1 MASNRNPQKVQASI
15 RIIQVIMIL
24 ICLILLGRIF
34 QLQILDYET
43 YAQLSKQNILRM
55 EVINPAR
62 GLIFDRNGVIMVEN
76 EPIYSITITPAAF
89 NIDKVPLLAETLGL
103 PEANVLNRIRES
115 QIYSWH
121 RTTRLFTEVSF
132 DVFSNIQEN
141 TWQLPG
147 IGYQIESKRSYP
159 LGILASHS
167 FGYLREATRE
177 EYLANDHI
185 RLGDKV
191 GKSGVEMVFENFLRG
206 DIGTE
211 YIRVNAFGQ
220 ALGTYNEGELNS
232 PPKEGSDIVT
242 TFDADL
248 QKLAEE
254 LMLNKAGGVVAI
266 DPRTGEI
273 LSMVSSPQYDLEKL
287 AGRLDNAYWAEINTD
302 SLRPLFNRA
311 ISSRQPPGSTFKPFM
326 GLIGLHLGVITPTT
340 NVYNS
345 GAYIRGRAYADTAP
359 IGNYDLE
366 KSLALSSNTYHF
378 WLMDRIGSQGHLNSW
393 SKLVKDFGIGIRS
406 DIDLPFEATGII
418 PDSTYM
424 NRTFGARNWG
434 IGDVISLG
442 VGQGLVS
449 VSPLQMAV
457 GVSVI
462 ANNGYRV
469 QPHIVRSIREPDG
482 TFISTSTENIKIDWI
497 REDHLR
503 VVQNG
508 MKRAVLE
515 SGARFYATVPNIEV
529 AGKTG
534 TAQNPHGQNHGWF
547 IGYAPADNPQIAIA
561 VLIENGGFGSVSAAP
576 IAGLMFEQYL
586 TGEVRNQFR
595 KNYVLTFV
603 PKPFEDND

>member
-1 MASNRNPQKVQASI
+1 
-15 RIIQVIMIL
+15 MIL
-24 ICLILLGRIF
+24 ICMILLGRIF

-43 YAQLSKQNILRM
+43 YAPLSKQNLLRM

-62 GLIFDRNGVIMVEN
+62 GLIFDRNGAIMVEN

-89 NIDKVPLLAETLGL
+89 DTNKVSLLSEILGF
-103 PEANVLNRIRES
+103 PESDVISKIRES
-115 QIYSWH
+115 QNYSWQ
-121 RTTRLFTEVSF
+121 RTSRLFTEVSF
-132 DVFSNIQEN
+132 NVFSNIQEN
-141 TWQLPG
+141 AWQLPG

-177 EYLANDHI
+177 DYLNNEHI
-185 RLGDKV
+185 RLGDKI
-191 GKSGVEMVFENFLRG
+191 GKSGVELVFENFLRG
-206 DIGTE
+206 EVGTE
-211 YIRVNAFGQ
+211 YLRVNAYGQ
-220 ALGTYNEGELNS
+220 ALSVYNDGELNT
-232 PPKEGSDIVT
+232 PPKKGSDIVT

-254 LMLNKAGGVVAI
+254 LMLNKAGGLVAL
-266 DPRTGEI
+266 DPHTGEI
-273 LSMVSSPQYDLEKL
+273 LSMVSSPQYNLEKL
-287 AGRLDNAYWAEINTD
+287 AGRLDNTYWAEVNTD

-311 ISSRQPPGSTFKPFM
+311 ISSRQPPGSTLKPFM
-326 GLIGLHLGVITPTT
+326 GLIGLHLGLITPSTT
-340 NVYNS
+340 VYNS

-366 KSLALSSNTYHF
+366 KSLALSSNTFHF
-378 WLMDRIGSQGHLNSW
+378 WLMDRIGSQGYLNTW
-393 SKLVKDFGIGIRS
+393 SNLIKDFGIGIRS
-406 DIDLPFEATGII
+406 EIDLPFEATGII

-424 NRTFGARNWG
+424 NNTFGARNWG
-434 IGDVISLG
+434 IGDVINLG

-457 GVSVI
+457 GVSAI

-469 QPHIVRSIREPDG
+469 QPHLVRTIIEPDG
-482 TFISTSTENIKIDWI
+482 TIIPTNTDNVKIDWI
-497 REDHLR
+497 RQDHLR

-515 SGARFYATVPNIEV
+515 SGARFYATVPDIDV

-561 VLIENGGFGSVSAAP
+561 ILIENGGFGSVSAAP

-586 TGEVRNQFR
+586 TGEVINEYR
-595 KNYVLTFV
+595 KNYVLTFI
-603 PKPFEDND
+603 PKPLEDND

>member
-1 MASNRNPQKVQASI
+1 MASNRNPQKIQTSI

-24 ICLILLGRIF
+24 ICMILLGRIF

-43 YAQLSKQNILRM
+43 YAPLSKQNLLRM

-62 GLIFDRNGVIMVEN
+62 GLIFDRNGAIMVEN

-89 NIDKVPLLAETLGL
+89 DTNKVSLLSEILGF
-103 PEANVLNRIRES
+103 PESDVISKIRES
-115 QIYSWH
+115 QNYSWQ
-121 RTTRLFTEVSF
+121 RTSRLFTEVSF
-132 DVFSNIQEN
+132 NVFSNIQEN
-141 TWQLPG
+141 AWQLPG

-177 EYLANDHI
+177 DYLNNEHI
-185 RLGDKV
+185 RLGDKI
-191 GKSGVEMVFENFLRG
+191 GKSGVELVFENFLRG
-206 DIGTE
+206 EVGTE
-211 YIRVNAFGQ
+211 YLRVNAYGQ
-220 ALGTYNEGELNS
+220 ALSVYNDGELNT
-232 PPKEGSDIVT
+232 PPKKGSDIVT

-254 LMLNKAGGVVAI
+254 LMLNKAGGLVAL
-266 DPRTGEI
+266 DPHTGEI
-273 LSMVSSPQYDLEKL
+273 LSMVSSPQYNLEKL
-287 AGRLDNAYWAEINTD
+287 AGRLDNTYWAEVNTD

-311 ISSRQPPGSTFKPFM
+311 ISSRQPPGSTLKPFM
-326 GLIGLHLGVITPTT
+326 GLIGLHLGLITPSTT
-340 NVYNS
+340 VYNS

-366 KSLALSSNTYHF
+366 KSLALSSNTFHF
-378 WLMDRIGSQGHLNSW
+378 WLMDRIGSQGYLNTW
-393 SKLVKDFGIGIRS
+393 SNLIKDFGIGIRS
-406 DIDLPFEATGII
+406 EIDLPFEATGII

-424 NRTFGARNWG
+424 NNTFGARNWG
-434 IGDVISLG
+434 IGDVINLG

-457 GVSVI
+457 GVSAI

-469 QPHIVRSIREPDG
+469 QPHLVRTIIEPDG
-482 TFISTSTENIKIDWI
+482 TIIPTNTDNVKIDWI
-497 REDHLR
+497 RQDHLR

-515 SGARFYATVPNIEV
+515 SGARFYATVPDIDV

-561 VLIENGGFGSVSAAP
+561 ILIENGGFGSVSAAP

-586 TGEVRNQFR
+586 TGEVINEYR
-595 KNYVLTFV
+595 KNYVLTFI
-603 PKPFEDND
+603 PKPLEDND